1 MEYDSRILFISLI
14 FLTFT
19 YPDVNYK
26 SDLEPVTITANRIH
40 KVTATVY
47 HAVSRQTDSTPLITA
62 DGSKINPIKP
72 QRWCAI
78 SKDLEKYFSMGDTIV
93 ISGTKNMDG
102 IWIIHDRMHY
112 RWKNKIDLLV
122 KSNYLNKWDSIKIY
136 KL

>member
-1 MEYDSRILFISLI
+1 MEYDSRILLLCLI

-19 YPDVNYK
+19 YPDITYSSK
-26 SDLEPVTITANRIH
+26 SELITITATRIH

-47 HAVSRQTDSTPLITA
+47 HATPKQTDSTPLITA
-62 DGSKINPIKP
+62 DGSKINPRNL

-93 ISGTKNMDG
+93 VSGTVNMDG

-122 KSNYLNKWDSIKIY
+122 PKTYLNKWSNIKIA